1 MFESLTKN
9 WYALFVRSRHEKSV
23 YSQLAAKQHE
33 AFLPLYTT
41 RHKWADRV
49 ATIRLPLFPG
59 YVFCRFDPGH
69 RSSVL
74 ASSGVI
80 DVVRQGREPAPI
92 DSPEIGAI
100 QSVVQTPLFTE
111 PYAGLMAGDQVV
123 MSAGPL
129 TGLTGTLVE
138 IKNGVRLVL
147 SVQLL
152 NRSVLVEI
160 DRDWVTPAQD
170 KLRLGPKTAN
180 ECLRPITTDIGLRR
194 PVSAN

>member
-1 MFESLTKN
+1 MLDSLTRN

-23 YSQLAAKQHE
+23 HSQLSAKEHE
-33 AFLPLYTT
+33 VFLPLYTA
-41 RHKWADRV
+41 RHKWADRI
-49 ATIRLPLFPG
+49 ATVQMPLFPG
-59 YVFCRFDPGH
+59 YVFCRFDPGS
-69 RSSVL
+69 RSSVMS
-74 ASSGVI
+74 SSGVI

-92 DSPEIGAI
+92 ESREIEAI

-111 PYAGLMAGDQVV
+111 PYAGMVAGDQVV

-160 DRDWVTPAQD
+160 DRDWVTLAEE
-170 KLRLGPKTAN
+170 R
-180 ECLRPITTDIGLRR
+180 LRPGSGVETQPNTRSIHTLHKQL
-194 PVSAN
+194 VQAN

>member
-23 YSQLAAKQHE
+23 YAQLAAKQHE
-33 AFLPLYTT
+33 AFLPLYST
-41 RHKWADRV
+41 RHKWVDRV
-49 ATIRLPLFPG
+49 ATVQLPLFPG
-59 YVFCRFDPGH
+59 YVFCRFDPER

-74 ASSGVI
+74 ASSGVV
-80 DVVRQGREPAPI
+80 DVVRHGRDPAPI
-92 DSPEIGAI
+92 DADEIMAI
-100 QSVVQTPLFTE
+100 QSVVNTPLFTE
-111 PYAGLMAGDQVV
+111 PYAGLVAGDQVT

-138 IKNGVRLVL
+138 IKNGIRLVL

-160 DRDWVTPAQD
+160 DRDWVTPAA
-170 KLRLGPKTAN
+170 KRIRLGPSIESDYARSNAKDDAIKQRARAN
-180 ECLRPITTDIGLRR
+180 
-194 PVSAN
+194 

>member
-1 MFESLTKN
+1 MLDSLTKH

-23 YSQLAAKQHE
+23 HSQLSAKEHE
-33 AFLPLYTT
+33 VFLPLYTA
-41 RHKWADRV
+41 RHKWADRI
-49 ATIRLPLFPG
+49 ATVQMPLFPG
-59 YVFCRFDPGH
+59 YVFCRFDPGA
-69 RSSVL
+69 RSSVM

-92 DSPEIGAI
+92 DGAEIEAI
-100 QSVVQTPLFTE
+100 QSVVRTPLFTE
-111 PYAGLMAGDQVV
+111 PYAGLVAGDQVV

-138 IKNGVRLVL
+138 IKNGVRFVL

-160 DRDWVTPAQD
+160 DRDWVTLAEER
-170 KLRLGPKTAN
+170 LRLGPGIETQPHSKAIHNLPKQFLQAN
-180 ECLRPITTDIGLRR
+180 
-194 PVSAN
+194 